1 MIEQVREIKQKNFVK
16 RWEDKIFEYLSNNG
30 NPNSTIKLFP
40 RSSYKYF
47 LQNLS
52 GYLLTLKGNDWINL
66 SRLINETKIY
76 NYLLSN
82 LRSKRKKK
90 LIFGAYYLGLA
101 KSTEA
106 KLILRK
112 KLKRKNEM
120 IFLSCAL
127 SLARMNET
135 DSIDEILNESVKFK
149 KLSKD
154 ILLSVLLEFDKS
166 VCNKLL
172 KRLDVEKSLQLKAI
186 IISALKQ
193 FKYKPAATS
202 ILPILVKEKSVEL
215 VIESIKY
222 FGEIE
227 YLDASTAIRFF
238 LLHSH
243 PEIRTEAVRAAAKI
257 GAEVLEDRICSLIF
271 DKDRNVKVTAAMA
284 MHDFSNSSKDKLK
297 QLAYSIPNTIESSVA
312 RMIISERAI
321 HLN

>member
-1 MIEQVREIKQKNFVK
+1 MIEHVREIKKKNFANK
-16 RWEDKIFEYLSNNG
+16 WEDKIFDYLSNKG
-30 NPNSTIKLFP
+30 NPISTINLFP
-40 RSSYKYF
+40 KSSYKYF

-52 GYLLTLKGNDWINL
+52 GYLLTLKGDDWINL
-66 SRLINETKIY
+66 SKLVNETKIY
-76 NYLLSN
+76 DYLLSH
-82 LRSKRKKK
+82 LHSRRKKK

-101 KSTEA
+101 KSTGA
-106 KLILRK
+106 KSILRK

-120 IFLSCAL
+120 VFLSCAL
-127 SLARMNET
+127 SLARMNEA
-135 DSIDEILNESVKFK
+135 DSLDDILNESVKFK
-149 KLSKD
+149 KLSRD
-154 ILLSVLLEFDKS
+154 FLLSILLEFDRS
-166 VCNKLL
+166 VCTKLL
-172 KRLDVEKSLQLKAI
+172 NRLDVEKSLRLKAI
-186 IISALKQ
+186 IISALKH
-193 FKYKPAATS
+193 FKYTPAATS

-257 GAEVLEDRICSLIF
+257 GAEGLENRIWSLIF
-271 DKDRNVKVTAAMA
+271 DKDRNVKVTAAEA
-284 MHDFSNSSKDKLK
+284 MYDFSNNSKEKLK
-297 QLAYSIPNTIESSVA
+297 ELAYSIPNTIESSVA